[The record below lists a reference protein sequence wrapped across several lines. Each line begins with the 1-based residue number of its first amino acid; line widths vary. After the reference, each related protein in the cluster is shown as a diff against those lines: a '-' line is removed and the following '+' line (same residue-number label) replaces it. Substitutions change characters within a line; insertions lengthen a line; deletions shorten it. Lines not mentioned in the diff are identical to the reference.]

1 VFFFVVVVLFKSESV
16 NPDTFENCFCPHQH
30 FQAFSKCYSPTLNF
44 QKMLQLSY
52 CKTLLRLSIK
62 GILNFFF
69 FLEIGSFY
77 KSLRVKQLS
86 FTIFESIQP
95 IF

>member
-1 VFFFVVVVLFKSESV
+1 MILQKKIQYLNLIIHE
-16 NPDTFENCFCPHQH
+16 TFTL
-30 FQAFSKCYSPTLNF
+30 KMYLKGYST
-44 QKMLQLSY
+44 
-52 CKTLLRLSIK
+52 
-62 GILNFFF
+62 FFF

-77 KSLRVKQLS
+77 HSPRVEQLS